1 MALAGGATFAAY
13 TIVRLLG
20 SGPTGEVYLV
30 EDPRSAQS
38 AALKVLSPALSS
50 DPEFRRRFHR
60 ETAVAANLYHPNIVE
75 VHERGEFEGRLW
87 IAMDYIDG
95 ISAAQLMRERFP
107 AVLPVGEV
115 LAIIS
120 ATAAALDYAHQ
131 RAVLHGDVKPAN
143 ILVTSAGPGEPR
155 ILLSDFGIAGR
166 APEQATGTEADGRA
180 DQYALAATAFQ
191 LFTGT
196 SPVDVPARLSDLRP
210 DLARLDTAL
219 SRALNADPAGR
230 FGSCREFADALHEQA
245 GVRPVDQRPEVL
257 DAATAWSAAT
267 VAEPAYVVDYPVYD
281 WPQSP
286 PAPPTPEPV
295 TLQRRGTPL
304 QSAAA
309 VLARRLD
316 AFSQSTQEPGR
327 RRSRRILLGS
337 ALVVVLVGL
346 LAVGITIGRKTTGDH
361 PQAAGPQTSSSAA
374 SSVPAT
380 SDPAAPPAPLDGTY
394 QIEVQ
399 RSKQTYDYTP
409 SPQPPDV
416 NTWWAIRSSCTPTG
430 CLAAATMLDDND
442 HTQTKSSVRPLVL
455 EFGQGQWKSRPEE
468 VQFGCI
474 GPNGAA
480 STQATT
486 QVLSLR
492 PQPVGDLVG
501 EMVVTVHSNECGQQG
516 AVIRIPAVASRSGD
530 LPPAVSV
537 PDPVTIPANPPAT
550 TTPTTSPSGPGR

>member
-180 DQYALAATAFQ
+180 DQYALAATAF
-191 LFTGT
+191 
-196 SPVDVPARLSDLRP
+196 SCSPARRRSTCRASSATCGRTWRDSIRP
-210 DLARLDTAL
+210 CPGRSAPIPPVV
-219 SRALNADPAGR
+219 SRAAASSPMR
-230 FGSCREFADALHEQA
+230 STSRPGS
-245 GVRPVDQRPEVL
+245 
-257 DAATAWSAAT
+257 
-267 VAEPAYVVDYPVYD
+267 
-281 WPQSP
+281 
-286 PAPPTPEPV
+286 
-295 TLQRRGTPL
+295 RRST
-304 QSAAA
+304 S
-309 VLARRLD
+309 ARRL
-316 AFSQSTQEPGR
+316 
-327 RRSRRILLGS
+327 
-337 ALVVVLVGL
+337 
-346 LAVGITIGRKTTGDH
+346 
-361 PQAAGPQTSSSAA
+361 
-374 SSVPAT
+374 
-380 SDPAAPPAPLDGTY
+380 
-394 QIEVQ
+394 
-399 RSKQTYDYTP
+399 
-409 SPQPPDV
+409 
-416 NTWWAIRSSCTPTG
+416 
-430 CLAAATMLDDND
+430 
-442 HTQTKSSVRPLVL
+442 
-455 EFGQGQWKSRPEE
+455 
-468 VQFGCI
+468 
-474 GPNGAA
+474 
-480 STQATT
+480 
-486 QVLSLR
+486 
-492 PQPVGDLVG
+492 
-501 EMVVTVHSNECGQQG
+501 
-516 AVIRIPAVASRSGD
+516 
-530 LPPAVSV
+530 
-537 PDPVTIPANPPAT
+537 
-550 TTPTTSPSGPGR
+550 